1 MISFGAPLD
10 NHFSILRLVKSMPR
24 VGSASLPLHGGN
36 APRWLFHRMVKLASS
51 ISEVMI
57 LEYGTEE
64 LIRRLSDPFWFQAFS
79 CVLGFDWHSSGT
91 TTVTCGALREALK
104 ESDDVAVLGG
114 KGNASRNTLR
124 GIEEWSD
131 KHEIS
136 VSLEKRFIRSSRLSA
151 KVDSAAV
158 QDGHHLYH
166 HSFIF
171 DPEGHWAT
179 IQQGMSDETGYARRY
194 HWYSGTMESFVEEPH
209 EAIVGKE
216 KGRTLD
222 MTSRSSEG
230 SRGISLDLVNDG
242 PKHLEN
248 DVVTVERGQTTL
260 YQWSGQREI
269 RLDMPR
275 NINWNALRRA
285 YEFSPSNYEELLE
298 VPGVGPSTVRALALI
313 GELVYGNE
321 PSWRDPV
328 KFSFTVGGKDGV
340 PFPVDRKSMD
350 RSTQILIDGIEE
362 ARLGQREKLKALDR
376 LRVMVPPDMILS

>member
-1 MISFGAPLD
+1 
-10 NHFSILRLVKSMPR
+10 MPR
-24 VGSASLPLHGGN
+24 VGAANLPLHGGN
-36 APRWLFHRMVKLASS
+36 APRWLFHRMVKLASA
-51 ISEVMI
+51 ISDVMV

-79 CVLGFDWHSSGT
+79 CILGFDWHSSGT

-104 ESDDVAVLGG
+104 GSDDLAVVGG
-114 KGNASRNTLR
+114 KGNASRNTLK
-124 GIEEWSD
+124 GIEGWSES
-131 KHEIS
+131 HGIS
-136 VSLEKRFIRSSRLSA
+136 VSLEKRMIRSSRLSA

-166 HSFIF
+166 HCFIF

-194 HWYSGTMESFVEEPH
+194 HWFSGSMERFVEEPH
-209 EAIVGKE
+209 EAIIGE
-216 KGRTLD
+216 GMERTLD

-230 SRGISLDLVNDG
+230 SRSISVDLVNDG
-242 PKHLEN
+242 PDHLEN

-285 YEFSPSNYEELLE
+285 YEFSPSNYEEFLE

-313 GELVYGNE
+313 GELVYGKE
-321 PSWRDPV
+321 PSWKDPV
-328 KFSFTVGGKDGV
+328 KYSFTVGGKDGV
-340 PFPVDRKSMD
+340 PFPVDRKAMD
-350 RSTQILIDGIEE
+350 RSDDV
-362 ARLGQREKLKALDR
+362 AA
-376 LRVMVPPDMILS
+376 